1 MPDEARIPTK
11 RAADAIGMPEATLRL
26 WLRPHRNE
34 RADDGY
40 PIATVL
46 RATAAHGKD
55 VARATLEGAAATR
68 PVRPRKDEPA
78 QGAQIV
84 PTPDAALVAFLDA
97 LRAQQATQAAILDT
111 QRAILE
117 ELRLARADRAHGAPS
132 QPEAR
137 RGWWLR
143 LLRRFLRA

>member
-1 MPDEARIPTK
+1 MPDEPRIPTK

-34 RADDGY
+34 ASDDGY

-46 RATAAHGKD
+46 RVLTAHGKD

-68 PVRPRKDEPA
+68 PMRPRKDEPA

-84 PTPDAALVAFLDA
+84 AAPDAALVAFMDA
-97 LRAQQATQAAILDT
+97 MRVQQETQAAILDT
-111 QRAILE
+111 QRALLA
-117 ELRLARADRAHGAPS
+117 ELRAQGEAQRNAQAVAAP
-132 QPEAR
+132 P
-137 RGWWLR
+137 WWLR
-143 LLRRFLRA
+143 LLRRLRA